1 MFLPTLYITVE
12 TQPLNFFI
20 YMNSIASKYIQ
31 KSLHAKKIIILSF
44 ISILTLKYLSTL
56 VRYFIYNCGTI
67 NSAASDLTMMAPTA
81 KNKAWVANV
90 PIGESFNKVK
100 VSIDLEIKDWFSW
113 VEGAP
118 VAWKFIMCVLWSTL

>member
-1 MFLPTLYITVE
+1 MDSTKIINIVLAIFLPPLAVFMIRDCTRDFYINLVLTI
-12 TQPLNFFI
+12 FF
-20 YMNSIASKYIQ
+20 
-31 KSLHAKKIIILSF
+31 F
-44 ISILTLKYLSTL
+44 
-56 VRYFIYNCGTI
+56 FP
-67 NSAASDLTMMAPTA
+67 DLTMMAPTA

-118 VAWKFIMCVLWSTL
+118 VAWKFIMCVLWSTF